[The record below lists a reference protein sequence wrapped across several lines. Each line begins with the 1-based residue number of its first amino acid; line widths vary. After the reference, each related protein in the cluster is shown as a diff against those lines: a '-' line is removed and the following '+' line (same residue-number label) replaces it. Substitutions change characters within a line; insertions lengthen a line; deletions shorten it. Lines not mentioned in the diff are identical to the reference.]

1 MRPALQ
7 HVTFRWGSHTCLAVL
22 VLMLIFGCSGAQ
34 SDAEPSAQ
42 AAGGS
47 QAVASELEVTF
58 LMGHLATY
66 SNKIGWAAQAEN
78 GPLATFYL
86 DKVDQV
92 MTELVGVDR
101 WEGIPIGSMAKA
113 TMSGSLQALRSSVE
127 SNDWT
132 AARETYRGM
141 TLACNSCHAAT
152 RREYVVVVPV
162 TGEGSPGQQFSAR

>member
-7 HVTFRWGSHTCLAVL
+7 HLGFRWGSLICLGLLASA
-22 VLMLIFGCSGAQ
+22 LMLGCSGSQ
-34 SDAEPSAQ
+34 SGAEPSQ
-42 AAGGS
+42 AADGG
-47 QAVASELEVTF
+47 AAADSELQVTF

-66 SNKIGWAAQAEN
+66 THKIGWAAQAEN

-86 DKVDQV
+86 DKVGQV

-127 SNDWT
+127 NGDWT
-132 AARETYRGM
+132 AAGETYRGM

-162 TGEGSPGQQFSAR
+162 TGEVPPGQQFGTR